1 MWEGIITGIITL
13 LIAVGGGLWALWK
26 YMDQRQ
32 RELSEQR
39 FEQYWKLI
47 ETCLDSPKVHKQ
59 LNALRLLERYPE
71 FKAETVA
78 FLSDAKLKQDDLWAQ
93 QNISTINHVLNRFGS
108 T

>member
-1 MWEGIITGIITL
+1 MWEGIITGIISL

-32 RELSEQR
+32 RELREQR

-59 LNALRLLERYPE
+59 LIALRLLQRYPE
-71 FKAETVA
+71 FRDETLA
-78 FLSDAKLKQDDLWAQ
+78 FLSDAKRRSDDWAK
-93 QNISTINHVLNRFGS
+93 QNISTIDHVLNHFGHGG
-108 T
+108 